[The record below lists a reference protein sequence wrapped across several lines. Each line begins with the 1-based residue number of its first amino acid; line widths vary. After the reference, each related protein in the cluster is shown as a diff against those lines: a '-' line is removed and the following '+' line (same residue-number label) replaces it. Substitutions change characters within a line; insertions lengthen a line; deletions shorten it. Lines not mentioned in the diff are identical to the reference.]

1 MGELKDFFLLGLRGD
16 RDIRVKGFVFSIG
29 VRRGGVRGGI
39 GWSCSPQAR
48 VQGGDMPGNVWRVT
62 TKVILYKESLDLLLR
77 LPRIRIG
84 VDLKRFEGSKVQ
96 GLLDGVDE

>member
-1 MGELKDFFLLGLRGD
+1 M
-16 RDIRVKGFVFSIG
+16 
-29 VRRGGVRGGI
+29 RRGGVGVGI
-39 GWSCSPQAR
+39 RWGCSPQAR
-48 VQGGDMPGNVWRVT
+48 VQGGDTPGNVWRVT
-62 TKVILYKESLDLLLR
+62 TKVISYEESLDLLLR